1 MLYGRY
7 KNVPT
12 TDTMPNLSNVYTYQP
27 AITYG
32 IKPGDN
38 ITTTLPTVTDN
49 VGIKAGEYYITS
61 SIEVNAN
68 IYFAPGARLIIS
80 DGVIVTFTGNVAG
93 QPFQIFSGGNV
104 RFKGNTVVY
113 PEWFGAITYGEGE
126 TPVDASTA
134 MQAAVDSL
142 EYTGGC
148 VVLQPGRYEDI
159 GDNEEYAPA
168 AGCYYIERPVEIRH
182 SNISFG
188 CFSGSKT
195 MIFSNSVPALIV
207 GGENWV
213 ESVTVHDIMLYSLDD
228 IATAMYV
235 SNTARSEVRDV
246 RIFKY
251 YTGVRVSKT
260 VNQHFVRVEVSPFLA
275 NMTDTTCFYIDDAP
289 VGNISPNA
297 SMVFDRCLANMYG
310 CGAGATG
317 WHFTGD
323 DMRDCLLSNCET
335 AAGEIGYYFDGSA
348 SQASQQIGM
357 DIRLDGCIADQF
369 TDCGIKLYNC
379 HNAIVT
385 VNGGYFSGAVASH
398 NCIFIRDTNNV
409 TVTGVQFQGDTGIAN
424 DYCGVNT
431 TLSTGTVVT
440 GCQFL
445 NCREGVRVTAGI
457 ATVSNNDFVCKSNP
471 LTNPALSLLIAIT
484 CENVD
489 NQGGGAVISGNVFH
503 NDGIFS
509 YSVAISTITS
519 SVPSIITGNY
529 IGNYTVVYNADDVV
543 ANNIG
548 GE

>member
-38 ITTTLPTVTDN
+38 ITTTLSTVTDN
-49 VGIKAGEYYITS
+49 IGIKAGDYYVTS
-61 SIEVNAN
+61 SIEVGAN
-68 IYFAPGARLIIS
+68 IYFAPGARLNLA
-80 DGVIVTFTGNVAG
+80 DGVVVTFNGNVTG
-93 QPFQIFSGGNV
+93 QPFHIFIGGNV
-104 RFKGNTVVY
+104 RFRANTVVY
-113 PEWFGAITYGEGE
+113 PEWFGAVTYGEGDD
-126 TPVDASTA
+126 PVDASTA

-148 VVLQPGRYEDI
+148 VVLQPGRYKNV
-159 GDNEEYAPA
+159 GDNEEYAPF
-168 AGCYYIERPVEIRH
+168 AGCYYVEHEVFIRH

-188 CFSGSKT
+188 CANGSKA
-195 MIFSNSVPALIV
+195 MIFSYGNPLVV

-228 IATAMYV
+228 TAIAMQVT
-235 SNTARSEVRDV
+235 NTARSEVRDV

-251 YTGVRVSKT
+251 YTGVSVSDT

-275 NMTDTTCFYIDDAP
+275 NVTGTTCFYIDDTP

-297 SMVFDRCLANMYG
+297 SMVFDRCIANMYG
-310 CGAGATG
+310 CGVGAMG

-323 DMRDCLLSNCET
+323 DMRDCLLANCET
-335 AAGEIGYYFDGSA
+335 AAGEVGYYFDGSA
-348 SQASQQIGM
+348 SQATQQIGM

-398 NCIFIRDTNNV
+398 NCIFIRDTDNV
-409 TVTGVQFQGDTGIAN
+409 TVSGVQFQGDTGLAD
-424 DYCGVNT
+424 DYCGVNI

-457 ATVSNNDFVCKSNP
+457 ATVSNNDFVGKSNP
-471 LTNPALSLLIAIT
+471 LTNPNVSLLIAII
-484 CENVD
+484 CENID
-489 NQGGGAVISGNVFH
+489 GQGGGAVISGNMFH
-503 NDGIFS
+503 DDGILS

-519 SVPSIITGNY
+519 SVHSIITGNY

>member
-7 KNVPT
+7 TDVPT

-49 VGIKAGEYYITS
+49 VGFKEGAYYITA
-61 SIEVNAN
+61 SIEVDAN
-68 IYFAPGARLIIS
+68 IYFAPGAQMIIA
-80 DGVIVTFTGNVAG
+80 DGVTVTFNGNVAG
-93 QPFQIFSGGNV
+93 QPYQIFTGGNV
-104 RFKGNTVVY
+104 RFNGNTVVY
-113 PEWFGAITYGEGE
+113 PEWFGAITYGEDDD
-126 TPVDASTA
+126 PVDVSGAF
-134 MQAAVDSL
+134 QAAIDSL

-148 VVLQPGRYEDI
+148 VVLQPGRYKNV
-159 GDNEEYAPA
+159 GDNEEYAPF
-168 AGCYYIERPVEIRH
+168 AGCYYVEHEVFIRH

-188 CFSGSKT
+188 CANGSKA
-195 MIFSNSVPALIV
+195 MIFSYGNSLVV

-213 ESVTVHDIMLYSLDD
+213 ESVTVHDLMLYSLDD
-228 IATAMYV
+228 TAIAMQV

-251 YTGVRVSKT
+251 YTGVSVSDT
-260 VNQHFVRVEVSPFLA
+260 VNQHFVRVEVSPFLSDVE
-275 NMTDTTCFYIDDAP
+275 DTTCFYIDDTP

-297 SMVFDRCLANMYG
+297 SMVFDRCLANMYD
-310 CGAGATG
+310 CGAGAMG
-317 WHFTGD
+317 WHFAGD

-335 AAGEIGYYFDGSA
+335 AAGEVGYYFDGST

-357 DIRLDGCIADQF
+357 NIRLDGCIADQF

-379 HNAIVT
+379 HNAIVI

-471 LTNPALSLLIAIT
+471 LTNPNLLLLIAII
-484 CENVD
+484 CED
-489 NQGGGAVISGNVFH
+489 LDDQGGGAVISGNVFH
-503 NDGIFS
+503 SD
-509 YSVAISTITS
+509 SVLDYDFAISTITS

-529 IGNYTVVYNADDVV
+529 IGDNNVAYNNDDVV
-543 ANNIG
+543 VNNIG
-548 GE
+548 GV